1 MSPGADIAVFGP
13 RTGNVHKALAG
24 KDFETVERAV
34 EFYERLYSDIRIASG
49 AAVVLRSD
57 DSGDE
62 DINIMMPELNSRGLN
77 GSFPSSLLIDD
88 TGGYTR
94 MTGTQIQTIGANGH
108 EIINHS
114 THHGDPVSTAA
125 AIDNIAEMQSLLIS
139 THDVHCDAFVQPGT
153 WLNNHM
159 GIYTADEAE
168 GWYGNL
174 MRGNFA
180 ASGAYVDDP
189 SKLGITH
196 PFPAWR
202 KFGGEYQ
209 ENDDAATAAAVQAQ
223 IDEVIARNGFLHILI
238 HGYLLNEPS
247 QMTTATYQ
255 TILNYIQTKRN
266 AGLLDVLT
274 FTGSLYAQRGPYVN
288 LIADPGFELSA
299 TGALVG
305 WEVFLG
311 APTIVAPGGGIPFDG
326 TKVAQVDANN
336 MIRWRCPN
344 NTFRKGEL
352 LIRARAVAANTNA
365 VVDVYSRGGATPD
378 YTRTTAVT
386 NAGWTDIRIALGPRG
401 PGASSFRF
409 VLSSDSAANAA
420 YFDGARLIKR

>member
-1 MSPGADIAVFGP
+1 MSGNIEFFGGGVSS
-13 RTGNVHKALAG
+13 RVATQLAG
-24 KDFETVERAV
+24 KDFETIERAQ
-34 EFYERLYSDIRIASG
+34 EYYERIYSGIRIPSG

-62 DINIMMPELNSRGLN
+62 ELNIMTPELNSRGLN
-77 GSFPSSLLIDD
+77 GTFAESLLIDD
-88 TGGYTR
+88 PGTYTR
-94 MTGTQIQTIGANGH
+94 LTATQIQTMAAQGH
-108 EIINHS
+108 EIANHS
-114 THHGDPVSTAA
+114 THHDDPTSSALAVAR
-125 AIDNIAEMQSLLIS
+125 IAEMQSLLLAQDI
-139 THDVHCDAFVQPGT
+139 HCDSFIQPGT
-153 WLNNHM
+153 WLDNHM

-168 GWYGNL
+168 SRWYGNL

-196 PFPAWR
+196 PFPAFR
-202 KFGGEYQ
+202 KYGGEHQ

-223 IDEVIARNGFLHILI
+223 IDEVIARNGYLHILI
-238 HGYLLNEPS
+238 HGYLLNEPG

-274 FTGSLYAQRGPYVN
+274 FTGALYAERGPYIN

-311 APTIVAPGGGIPFDG
+311 APAIVAPGAGIPFDG
-326 TKVAQVDANN
+326 VNVAQVNNAN
-336 MIRWRCPN
+336 MLRWRCPN

-352 LIRARAVAANTNA
+352 LIRARSSGANTNA

-409 VLSSDSAANAA
+409 VLSGDAATNV